1 MSQQVKRGSR
11 EYYNFKITSYSTK
24 QCVFVSVYVR
34 RTCKESCPSLCDPMD
49 CNPSGSS
56 VHGIL
61 QATVL
66 VWIMPSSRGSSQP
79 RDQTQVSWTAGRFF
93 LPFERLG
100 KPIKQIHFKYLTLYF
115 ASNHHSYE
123 NIDICMTVLLSLW
136 SQALVH
142 FWTACV
148 PAWYLHVCDNLL
160 NFTAVLWARQSC
172 SSCHRSGKDSKTHLV
187 PSLGAKQSPGPDS
200 ARSGSEALLRCYPCR
215 TSPRRRWF
223 LISFFQPLR
232 FFLEHWGHSNSS
244 KTQCLDWVNEKREQ
258 GDPLWL
264 GMLKVQ
270 HLHAFNYLNQ
280 VKLW

>member
-1 MSQQVKRGSR
+1 MDNALLQGIFPTRGS
-11 EYYNFKITSYSTK
+11 
-24 QCVFVSVYVR
+24 
-34 RTCKESCPSLCDPMD
+34 
-49 CNPSGSS
+49 NPGLL
-56 VHGIL
+56 HCRQI
-61 QATVL
+61 
-66 VWIMPSSRGSSQP
+66 
-79 RDQTQVSWTAGRFF
+79 F
-93 LPFERLG
+93 LLFEPLG

-123 NIDICMTVLLSLW
+123 NIDICMTILLSLW
-136 SQALVH
+136 SQAVVH

-148 PAWYLHVCDNLL
+148 PAWYSHVCDNLL

-187 PSLGAKQSPGPDS
+187 TSLGAKQSPGPDS
-200 ARSGSEALLRCYPCR
+200 ARSGSEALLRCYPSR

-244 KTQCLDWVNEKREQ
+244 KTQCLDWVNEKRKQ